1 MTLTEW
7 ILLHLRIWIPN
18 KPCTRRLG
26 DHILTLKQHFHLIKD
41 LHLLCCG
48 LLTEKLLC
56 SLQKIRI
63 IFCYRWYVLD
73 DLIWN
78 WFACNALLGVLFGQS
93 RRTTCLTCI
102 LLLYSAVGEISTG
115 LATAI
120 GYSAWLLGWSCP
132 VFLLETRI
140 QSFTTLIA
148 SHNSFI

>member
-1 MTLTEW
+1 MQNEW
-7 ILLHLRIWIPN
+7 ILLQLRIWIPN
-18 KPCTRRLG
+18 KLCARRFT
-26 DHILTLKQHFHLIKD
+26 DRILTLKQHFHLIKD

-63 IFCYRWYVLD
+63 IFCYRRYVLD

-78 WFACNALLGVLFGQS
+78 WFASNALLGVCFWQMRPDS
-93 RRTTCLTCI
+93 CLACI
-102 LLLYSAVGEISTG
+102 LFPYSVVGEISTG

-120 GYSAWLLGWSCP
+120 GYSTWLLGRSCA
-132 VFLLETRI
+132 VLLLQIRI